1 MAAAERAAGAEVAAA
16 DGRGHLVAVEQQPRR
31 ARREQRAVVR
41 AARQAELRERVARHV
56 DRKRAGRG
64 GDVDEAAN
72 A

>member
-41 AARQAELRERVARHV
+41 AARQAEPVLTL
-56 DRKRAGRG
+56 DRYQSGI
-64 GDVDEAAN
+64 ELLTTL
-72 A
+72 